1 MSTVDAATLPDGALL
16 VAYRR
21 AERGTGLEQ
30 GGVSLL
36 RVGLDGSVHSGR
48 VEENEP
54 GFGVPRLLLDPREK
68 RSWLSVRGAGDSAML
83 GIFATEGLA
92 VEGLSADPG
101 LRGAELFAAERG
113 RFLVGRARGRAM
125 ELSLLECG
133 GFPPAKVAPAAPSGS
148 AGVVN

>member
-1 MSTVDAATLPDGALL
+1 VLPDGALL

-21 AERGTGLEQ
+21 AEQGPALEQ

-48 VEENEP
+48 VEESEP
-54 GFGVPRLLLDPREK
+54 GLGVPRLLFDARDT

-83 GIFATEGLA
+83 GIFATQALA
-92 VEGLSADPG
+92 VDELTADPG
-101 LRGAELFAAERG
+101 LRGVELFAVESG

-133 GFPPAKVAPAAPSGS
+133 GFPPAKVAPAAPSAS
-148 AGVVN
+148 SRVVE